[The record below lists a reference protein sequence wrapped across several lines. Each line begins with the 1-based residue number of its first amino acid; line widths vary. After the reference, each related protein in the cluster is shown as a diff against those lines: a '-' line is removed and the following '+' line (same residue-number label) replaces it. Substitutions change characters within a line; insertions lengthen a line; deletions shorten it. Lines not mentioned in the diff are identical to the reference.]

1 MILPGAGKARDG
13 AMREAAKNTETRER
27 GSDAREVVEV
37 DVERLGEEG
46 AGGGVP
52 SPHADFGDRLWRR
65 SAPVLLALFL
75 DAADLLTAGPL
86 GLIGLPLGMLAGYA
100 YAGLLGAP
108 PRMRIVITALTGVYF
123 MTPLTGL
130 VPLAAITAMV
140 VQIIAP
146 ERLGREPSA

>member
-1 MILPGAGKARDG
+1 MRDPARNDD
-13 AMREAAKNTETRER
+13 TRQR
-27 GSDAREVVEV
+27 GSGAREVVEV

-46 AGGGVP
+46 AGGGAA
-52 SPHADFGDRLWRR
+52 SPRAAFGDRLWRR

-86 GLIGLPLGMLAGYA
+86 GLIGLPLGMLAGYV

-108 PRMRIVITALTGVYF
+108 PRLRLVITALTGVYF

-130 VPLAAITAMV
+130 VPLAAITAML

>member
-1 MILPGAGKARDG
+1 MILQDAGEARG
-13 AMREAAKNTETRER
+13 RAMGEAGKNTETRQR
-27 GSDAREVVEV
+27 GSDAREIVEV

-52 SPHADFGDRLWRR
+52 SPYADFGDRLWRR

-108 PRMRIVITALTGVYF
+108 PRMRTVITALTGVYF

-130 VPLAAITAMV
+130 VPLAAVTAMV

>member
-1 MILPGAGKARDG
+1 MILQDAGEARG
-13 AMREAAKNTETRER
+13 RAMGEAGKNTETRQR

-86 GLIGLPLGMLAGYA
+86 GLIGLPLGMLAGHA

-108 PRMRIVITALTGVYF
+108 PRMRTVITALTGVYF

>member
-46 AGGGVP
+46 TGGGVP

-108 PRMRIVITALTGVYF
+108 PRMRTVITALTGVYF

-130 VPLAAITAMV
+130 VPLAAVTAMV
-140 VQIIAP
+140 VQIIA

>member
-1 MILPGAGKARDG
+1 MILPGAGEARDR
-13 AMREAAKNTETRER
+13 AMREAARNTETRQR

-108 PRMRIVITALTGVYF
+108 PRMRTVITVLTGVYF

-130 VPLAAITAMV
+130 VPLAAVTAMV

>member
-1 MILPGAGKARDG
+1 MS
-13 AMREAAKNTETRER
+13 EAAKNTETRER

-108 PRMRIVITALTGVYF
+108 PRMRRVITALTGVYF